1 MHRSQPIPGTPLS
14 EANVLP
20 TRRIMSTGTW
30 WHSEPTAL
38 QMALFTAGKLL

>member
-1 MHRSQPIPGTPLS
+1 MHRSQPIPGTPRS
-14 EANVLP
+14 EADVLP

-38 QMALFTAGKLL
+38 QMALFTAGNLL